1 MALPIRSQ
9 DLFIEFVA
17 NLKSQLE
24 VSVGDERVS
33 CHFLSFGVPIS
44 HMRLN
49 ARKGWMRGSLPRPR
63 HCQGLRRGPGGTR
76 RQGWSHQAGLLC
88 ARAPSR
94 GAGQG
99 PVLPSSGAW
108 HRARRGL
115 GLPRS

>member
-49 ARKGWMRGSLPRPR
+49 ARKGWMRGEPAEAPSLP
-63 HCQGLRRGPGGTR
+63 GAVEGPGGDSEAR
-76 RQGWSHQAGLLC
+76 LEPPGWFIVRQGPQ
-88 ARAPSR
+88 
-94 GAGQG
+94 
-99 PVLPSSGAW
+99 
-108 HRARRGL
+108 
-115 GLPRS
+115 PRSRPRPGVAL

>member
-9 DLFIEFVA
+9 DLFIEFVT

-63 HCQGLRRGPGGTR
+63 H
-76 RQGWSHQAGLLC
+76 
-88 ARAPSR
+88 
-94 GAGQG
+94 
-99 PVLPSSGAW
+99 
-108 HRARRGL
+108 
-115 GLPRS
+115 